1 MLIGSQLNAATSDTS
16 CRIAFYAKAI
26 QALPDDK
33 SALSALLVYKP
44 KVRTASVDRVVSEY
58 EVIGTNLTAKGGSIA
73 PVSTRERRD
82 A

>member
-58 EVIGTNLTAKGGSIA
+58 EVIGTNLTEKGGSVA
-73 PVSTRERRD
+73 AVMMAGESD